1 MEEMQRIRRSLI
13 AKAAGLVAVM
23 NAYILF
29 ITRRAMRRTPR
40 ISYGPLSER
49 DIARQSNLSFIYHT
63 DDTNYLNQLRMKRAP
78 FFQLCNLL
86 RERALLRDSIH
97 SSVEEQVAM
106 FLLVV
111 GHNHRFRA
119 LQPTFRRSIETI
131 SRYFAE
137 VLFSIGELR
146 NEMIKPPSSEPHSK
160 ITSNRRFNPYFK
172 VKICLQHFDYK
183 ICSFNNHV
191 LIFLTGH

>member
-1 MEEMQRIRRSLI
+1 MQRIRRSLI

-63 DDTNYLNQLRMKRAP
+63 DDTNCLNQLRMKRAP

-97 SSVEEQVAM
+97 SSVEE
-106 FLLVV
+106 
-111 GHNHRFRA
+111 
-119 LQPTFRRSIETI
+119 
-131 SRYFAE
+131 
-137 VLFSIGELR
+137 
-146 NEMIKPPSSEPHSK
+146 
-160 ITSNRRFNPYFK
+160 
-172 VKICLQHFDYK
+172 
-183 ICSFNNHV
+183 
-191 LIFLTGH
+191 